1 MAAARNGW
9 GITRKASENIEFT
22 YKWAIEEF
30 DFAMGVG
37 GDGKLESPR
46 FRLPGV
52 SGEFHILVER
62 KHRSIHIAKC
72 PHVSWSMIRSLM
84 SSCTSMCP

>member
-52 SGEFHILVER
+52 SGEFHILVE
-62 KHRSIHIAKC
+62 KETQEYSYSKGK
-72 PHVSWSMIRSLM
+72 PS
-84 SSCTSMCP
+84 